1 MEKRLDR
8 IEKSI
13 EGLLR
18 GITELRESQKITDKQ
33 ILELKESQKKT
44 DEQLCK
50 TDEQLRKTDE
60 QLRLT
65 IKKLDDVGRQLGDQ
79 GLVQG
84 EVAEE
89 LFYRNVGSLFKPMDF
104 RFSRIRRNLKVK
116 GSGEYDIVAEDGG
129 RVLVLEIKN
138 KLEKRLIDAFLTKK
152 LPRFKVLMPQYRD
165 LKVLGGVGALVVK
178 DDIGR
183 YAEKAGLFVLTQ
195 ANDGGAALLNK
206 KGLKPKEFV

>member
-1 MEKRLDR
+1 
-8 IEKSI
+8 
-13 EGLLR
+13 
-18 GITELRESQKITDKQ
+18 
-33 ILELKESQKKT
+33 
-44 DEQLCK
+44 
-50 TDEQLRKTDE
+50 
-60 QLRLT
+60 
-65 IKKLDDVGRQLGDQ
+65 
-79 GLVQG
+79 
-84 EVAEE
+84 
-89 LFYRNVGSLFKPMDF
+89 MDF
-104 RFSRIRRNLKVK
+104 RFNRIRRNLKVK

-206 KGLKPKEFV
+206 KGFKPKEFV

>member
-18 GITELRESQKITDKQ
+18 GIAELRESQKTTDKH
-33 ILELKESQKKT
+33 ILELKESQK
-44 DEQLCK
+44 
-50 TDEQLRKTDE
+50 KTDE

-104 RFSRIRRNLKVK
+104 RFNRIRRNLKVK

-206 KGLKPKEFV
+206 KGFKPKEFV